1 MRIISRVYDVKSTA
15 FLFSFFV
22 IGVCLGFGRK
32 SKDIVLFW
40 RFGLF
45 GFMELVFFIEF
56 LD

>member
-1 MRIISRVYDVKSTA
+1 MRIISRVYDVKSAA

-22 IGVCLGFGRK
+22 IGVGLGFGCQ
-32 SKDIVLFW
+32 SEDIVLFW
-40 RFGLF
+40 RFSLF